1 MSSLWFFLVLYFS
14 SMSCTKAIHLK
25 IFYHYPLLITG
36 RGSKLVPRPYL
47 LRTRGVLSTTQQ
59 LLAHTLLPMS
69 LASANSM
76 AYHLLYSL
84 KESMITVMVQFV
96 GVVVAFSLSPAVPLV
111 PCMGLED

>member
-1 MSSLWFFLVLYFS
+1 MSY
-14 SMSCTKAIHLK
+14 TKAIHLR

-47 LRTRGVLSTTQQ
+47 LRTGGVLSTRQQ

-69 LASANSM
+69 PTSANCM
-76 AYHLLYSL
+76 AYHPLYSL
-84 KESMITVMVQFV
+84 KESMITVMVQFA
-96 GVVVAFSLSPAVPLV
+96 GVVVAFSLSLVVPSV